1 MLTFALSIG
10 QTIEFLK
17 KLKDIKKNMDNH
29 FYNLTVKK
37 IVRETADAV
46 SLFFDVPSDLA
57 ENFKFVQGQHLTFK
71 MALNGAEQR
80 RAYSICTS
88 PLEKELA
95 ITVKKV
101 TKGVVSTHLCDKIKV
116 GDVIE
121 TMPPLG
127 RFFTPL
133 SIDARKD
140 YYLIGAGSG
149 ITPMMSILKTV
160 LEGEPMSRVHLLYS
174 NRNEDSIIYKQEL
187 SNLQHKYEEQLVVEH
202 ILSQPKKEKSGGLSG
217 LFSKG
222 KTSWTGKVGRI
233 DKTQVATFLKDNA
246 PRAKVAEYFVCG
258 PAGMI
263 DAANAAL
270 LDLGID
276 KKHIH
281 IEHFNNVGAEVDPS
295 VSAATIDG
303 AAVKAT
309 LNGVTHN
316 LVVPKGQKILDVMIK
331 QKLDPPYSCT
341 SGACSTC
348 MAKVSKGTIKMDAC
362 FALDDDEIAAGYVLT
377 CQAHPTSAEVELTFD
392 V

>member
-1 MLTFALSIG
+1 MNT
-10 QTIEFLK
+10 Q
-17 KLKDIKKNMDNH
+17 
-29 FYNLTVKK
+29 FYSLTVKK
-37 IVRETADAV
+37 VVRETADAV
-46 SLFFDVPSDLA
+46 SLFFDVPNNLK

-71 MALNGAEQR
+71 FNLGGAEQR

-88 PLEKELA
+88 PFENELA
-95 ITVKKV
+95 VTVKKV
-101 TKGVVSTHLCDKIKV
+101 PKGVVSTHICDKIQV
-116 GDVIE
+116 GNTIE
-121 TMPPLG
+121 TMPPSG

-133 SIDARKD
+133 STTARKD
-140 YYLIGAGSG
+140 YYLFGAGSG
-149 ITPMMSILKTV
+149 ITPMMSILKSI

-202 ILSQPKKEKSGGLSG
+202 ILSQPKKEKAGGLSG

-233 DKTQVATFLKDNA
+233 DKSQVATFLKEN
-246 PRAKVAEYFVCG
+246 PTRAKEAEYFVCG

-263 DAANAAL
+263 DATNAGLTAL
-270 LDLGID
+270 NID

-281 IEHFNNVGAEVDPS
+281 IEHFNNIGVAEDPS
-295 VSAATIDG
+295 VSASTIDG

-309 LNGVTHN
+309 LNGKTHSFT
-316 LVVPKGQKILDVMIK
+316 VPKGQKILDVMMK

-348 MAKVSKGTIKMDAC
+348 MAKVTKGTIKMDAC
-362 FALDDDEIAAGYVLT
+362 FALDDDEIQAGYVLT